1 MNIVGLGQAGCA
13 VARKFANYPQYNV
26 YQIDAGIKGAKK
38 DGIFN
43 VPKLDGA
50 EAYEESFPST
60 KTFFK
65 NVSGDVLFILAG
77 SGHISGASLRVL
89 EHLRKHNVSILYIRP
104 DTTLLRGERK
114 LIERITFNVLQQYTR
129 SGVFN
134 KMYIINNVDLEKI
147 IGDVPLTEH
156 HDRINE
162 LITSTV
168 HMVNVYSHVE
178 PVYDYP
184 VEDDTKARIATI
196 GLLDVNT
203 GEEKLFFPLDSVTEK
218 CYYYAISDE
227 SLNTDATLHRKIT
240 EQIKEKTT
248 EELNIGYSIYSTEYD
263 QNYGYLVA
271 NSSEIQLE

>member
-1 MNIVGLGQAGCA
+1 
-13 VARKFANYPQYNV
+13 
-26 YQIDAGIKGAKK
+26 
-38 DGIFN
+38 
-43 VPKLDGA
+43 
-50 EAYEESFPST
+50 
-60 KTFFK
+60 
-65 NVSGDVLFILAG
+65 
-77 SGHISGASLRVL
+77 
-89 EHLRKHNVSILYIRP
+89 
-104 DTTLLRGERK
+104 
-114 LIERITFNVLQQYTR
+114 
-129 SGVFN
+129 
-134 KMYIINNVDLEKI
+134 MYIINNVDLEKI